1 MALLRRSPFRLLN
14 QFNRRMEEALS
25 EQEDDGAS
33 GSLSQWRPRTDIYEE
48 DDHLTFEVEVP
59 GLDTSDLDVSFEN
72 GRLTVSGERRPE
84 RDVDEGDRNYYRS
97 ERVYGPFQ
105 RTFALSQKLDP
116 DKIEAEYED
125 GVLNIRVP
133 KPEQGKRRSIEIG

>member
-33 GSLSQWRPRTDIYEE
+33 ASLSQWRPRTDVYEE
-48 DDHLTFEVEVP
+48 DEHLTFEVEVP

-105 RTFALSQKLDP
+105 RSFALSQKLDP

-125 GVLNIRVP
+125 GVLIIRVP
-133 KPEQGKRRSIEIG
+133 KPEREKRRSIEIG